1 MKKPT
6 TFFSIN
12 STIKA
17 ALSSG
22 AILLFIFSIFFSSC
36 EKRELVS
43 PQNLKKRGDFNYLQS
58 TYDSRQ
64 EGSAVLEELGISDE
78 SDKNVSFSSGNQ
90 SSATDKDDDDEN
102 GSGNGD
108 DENGSGNDDE
118 ITDKDGDDDEDGES
132 SSD

>member
-17 ALSSG
+17 AVSSA
-22 AILLFIFSIFFSSC
+22 AILLFIFSVFFSSC

-90 SSATDKDDDDEN
+90 SSATDKDDDEN
-102 GSGNGD
+102 GSGNGY